1 MVVRVVSWENSTS
14 NIEFAL
20 KDTLNNLITTEQPCS
35 KISTS
40 MAEPIYYRALGLP
53 HPPPA
58 NQPHPTH
65 QLHATHTTTEVG
77 PLPAEQITS
86 HTTAQVA
93 YLLIL
98 MISLTYSRVDFLA
111 FNDREVIKG
120 QAQKPSRYFWASA
133 GLGIS

>member
-86 HTTAQVA
+86 HTTSQVA

-98 MISLTYSRVDFLA
+98 MIVVERGEDFVPLLLRVEYCF
-111 FNDREVIKG
+111 
-120 QAQKPSRYFWASA
+120 ASITP
-133 GLGIS
+133 LLPRRRKIVL